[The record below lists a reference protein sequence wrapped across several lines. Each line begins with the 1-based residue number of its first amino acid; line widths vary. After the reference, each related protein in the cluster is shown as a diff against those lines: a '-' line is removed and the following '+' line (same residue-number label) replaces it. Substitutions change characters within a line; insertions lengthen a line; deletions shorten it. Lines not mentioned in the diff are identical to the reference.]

1 MNRTKIQPSRI
12 RFYNENYKY
21 KVKSIRKIRQWLIS
35 CAAKEG
41 KSIQELN
48 FIFCDDNYLLN
59 INIQYLKHNYLT
71 DIITFDYSE
80 NKSTL
85 SGDAYISLDRAK
97 ENAILYK
104 QTLPKEVR
112 RLLIHGLLHL
122 IGYSDKNEKAK
133 KLMRELEDRYLEK
146 FCNESSL
153 P

>member
-1 MNRTKIQPSRI
+1 LNSTKTQVAGI

-21 KVKSIRKIRQWLIS
+21 NVKSIRKIRQWLVS
-35 CAAKEG
+35 CAAMEG
-41 KSIQELN
+41 KRIQELN

-59 INIQYLKHNYLT
+59 INIKYLKHDYLT
-71 DIITFDYSE
+71 DIITFDYSGD
-80 NKSTL
+80 KSIL
-85 SGDAYISLDRAK
+85 SGDAYISIDRAK

-104 QTLPKEVR
+104 QTLQKEVK

-146 FCNESSL
+146 FCNESSHR
-153 P
+153 